1 MQIRVLLSQE
11 KSVRGS
17 KIMEMILEIKS
28 SSQFEIYF
36 TWSDICYLNLYRME
50 NLLFKSHSC
59 FLSSPLV
66 NHPPAYHLRAK
77 IKIVGFVLELF
88 PTKRHA
94 KPGRVKYKSG

>member
-36 TWSDICYLNLYRME
+36 TWSDICYLNLTGWKIFYS
-50 NLLFKSHSC
+50 NLIPVS
-59 FLSSPLV
+59 FLPPESIIPL
-66 NHPPAYHLRAK
+66 H
-77 IKIVGFVLELF
+77 I
-88 PTKRHA
+88 T
-94 KPGRVKYKSG
+94 